1 MAELPVVS
9 CREAIKA
16 FKKIGYQVVRQRGSH
31 FRLHHPERRPIT
43 IPNYR
48 RLSKGLLRKILRDAQ
63 LSVGEFRALLGD

>member
-9 CREAIKA
+9 CRVAIKT
-16 FKKIGYQVVRQRGSH
+16 FEKIGYQVVRQRGSH

-48 RLSKGLLRKILRDAQ
+48 TISRGLLRKILRDAEV
-63 LSVGEFRALLGD
+63 SASEFTDLLK